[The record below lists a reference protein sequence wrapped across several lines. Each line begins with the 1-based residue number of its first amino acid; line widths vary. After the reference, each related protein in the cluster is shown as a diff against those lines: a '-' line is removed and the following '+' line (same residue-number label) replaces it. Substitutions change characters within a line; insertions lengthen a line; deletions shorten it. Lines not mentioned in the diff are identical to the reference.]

1 MQWIHKDLTVGAISF
16 APRHRTP
23 IVGGRFEAPDDPT
36 LAARLLAAGHSP
48 IRPPEG
54 DNGASDADAE
64 RKTEKPGKK
73 ATGG

>member
-36 LAARLLAAGHSP
+36 LAARLVGAGHIP
-48 IRPPEG
+48 IKPEG
-54 DNGASDADAE
+54 GEDGAPDADAE
-64 RKTEKPGKK
+64 RKAEKPGKK
-73 ATGG
+73 AKGG